1 MPAGVAASS
10 CAVSTYALCGRRTR
24 KAQTSTIFELQSRH
38 MPDAPHPARILVVD
52 DDARIRA
59 LLQRILAK
67 DGHAIDMADNGV
79 TALAAIERQAPDVIL
94 SDVTMPEMDGFEL
107 CHRLKLNVATRL
119 IPVVLVT
126 GLADRDN
133 RIKGVDIGAD
143 EFLTKPV
150 DPQELRARVRSLMR
164 LKRYTDDLDSAASI
178 IMALA
183 VMVEARDGHTEG
195 HCYRMANYATALG
208 RQLGLGQDD
217 LQTLHRGGFLHD
229 IGMLAIPDAVLR
241 RPGRLEPE
249 EFELVK
255 SHTVIGDQLCG
266 NLRSLQAVRPIV
278 RHHHERY
285 DGSGYPDGLSGDAI
299 PLVAQII
306 GIVDVYDAVTTQR
319 PYQRAS
325 SIEQAIAVLRQQ
337 AEWGWR
343 RRQLVEDF
351 VTVVKSGRLDTYHTV
366 EILNVEC

>member
-1 MPAGVAASS
+1 
-10 CAVSTYALCGRRTR
+10 
-24 KAQTSTIFELQSRH
+24 
-38 MPDAPHPARILVVD
+38 MPDVHNTARVLVVD
-52 DDARIRA
+52 DDPKVRA
-59 LLQRILAK
+59 ILERILRR
-67 DGHAIDMADNGV
+67 DGHTIDTAENGI

-94 SDVTMPEMDGFEL
+94 SDVTMSGMDGFEL
-107 CHRLKLNVATRL
+107 CQRLKLNAATRL

-133 RIKGVDIGAD
+133 RIKGVEIGAD

-208 RQLGLGQDD
+208 RQLGLSHDE

-255 SHTVIGDQLCG
+255 SHTLIGDQLCG
-266 NLRSLQAVRPIV
+266 NLRSLQTVRPIV
-278 RHHHERY
+278 RSHHERF
-285 DGSGYPDGLSGDAI
+285 DGSGYPDGSRGDEI
-299 PLVAQII
+299 PLLAQII

-325 SIEQAIAVLRQQ
+325 SIQQ
-337 AEWGWR
+337 AVDLLHQQVECGWR
-343 RRQLVEDF
+343 KRDLVEQF
-351 VTVVKSGRLDTYHTV
+351 VTIVRSGRLDTYQSTQAQPEV
-366 EILNVEC
+366 SVS